1 MIARWTER
9 AAALA
14 AVLLIPLLLALLPL
28 PAVLAICDRW
38 PRVGGGRATPNGLAD
53 RVRRWL
59 ARGRGPWTSSCLTR
73 SLVLYAML
81 RQHGHR
87 PRLHV
92 GVAGDPRAFAA
103 HAWVTLDGRPL
114 EEPATVAERYQAL
127 MVHGG

>member
-1 MIARWTER
+1 MSRWLER
-9 AAALA
+9 VGALA
-14 AVLLIPLLLALLPL
+14 AVVLVPLLLAVLPL
-28 PAVLAICDRW
+28 RAVLAACDRW

-59 ARGRGPWTSSCLTR
+59 AHGRGPWASSCLTR

-92 GVAGDPRAFAA
+92 GVEGDARAFAA
-103 HAWVTLDGRPL
+103 HAWVTLGGHPV
-114 EEPATVAERYQAL
+114 EQPATVGDRYEPL